1 MKHTTRATTR
11 AVVSAAAVATATAG
25 LVTGLGTSA
34 PAATGFSTATTWAW
48 AFATMPSTTSV
59 DQRVTATV
67 SGLTDKDKNAAVVL
81 RRSSTADVVV
91 NLSGTRYQVWTRR
104 SGVWT
109 NQVDKARPYD
119 AAGTFAVALTGTTL
133 RATLDGVLVD
143 SRSVAATSTL
153 TGTGTAAAIWQN
165 VEYAVSVG
173 SFSATNAG
181 TTPPATPTPT
191 PTTPKPTPTTPTPPP
206 TTPPP
211 PTPASTGFV
220 TRSGTSLSLD
230 GRPWRFVG
238 FNAVHMLGCSTSDRV
253 VSDIEGYFAGPGKGM
268 TDRVWALPGSDLAK
282 VDRIVKA
289 AQANGSHVYFTLSDD
304 NGACGDPGGA
314 KTSAWYNGGWRA
326 THEAWFRTM
335 ATRYRNSTAV
345 AFWELVNESA
355 GDGNA
360 VKAFNTAAASLLKSI
375 DPNHLVGSG
384 TMPDY
389 AFGGPAGWTAANSA
403 AGVDITSVH
412 EYDED
417 QVASSWLLADVKLS
431 AALGKPIVV
440 GEFGIEASQSGAGT
454 RPLHGGACRFTY
466 STRAS
471 RAKAKLDAYLS
482 TPGVVGADYWA
493 FSNKSRTG
501 SDCDT
506 ELGWNDTQLQQVF
519 KDKAAALR

>member
-34 PAATGFSTATTWAW
+34 PAATGFSTATTWTW

-59 DQRVTATV
+59 DQSVSATV
-67 SGLTDKDKNAAVVL
+67 SGLTDKDKNAAFLL
-81 RRSSTADVVV
+81 RRSSTADVLV

-109 NQVDKARPYD
+109 GQVDKARAYD
-119 AAGTFAVALTGTTL
+119 AAGAFKVTLTGTTL

-143 SRSVAATSTL
+143 SRTVAATGTL
-153 TGTGTAAAIWQN
+153 TGTGTGAAIWQN
-165 VEYAVSVG
+165 TASAVSIG
-173 SFSATNAG
+173 SFAATNAG
-181 TTPPATPTPT
+181 TTTPTPT
-191 PTTPKPTPTTPTPPP
+191 PTTPTPTPSTTTTPPAPPP
-206 TTPPP
+206 TT
-211 PTPASTGFV
+211 ASTGFV
-220 TRSGTSLSLD
+220 TRNGTSLSLD
-230 GRPWRFVG
+230 GKPFRFVG

-282 VDRIVKA
+282 VDRIVTA
-289 AQANGSHVYFTLSDD
+289 AKANGSHVYFTLSDD

-314 KTSAWYNGGWRA
+314 KTSAWYSGGWRT

-335 ATRYRNSTAV
+335 AARYRNSTAV
-345 AFWELVNESA
+345 AFWELVNESG

-360 VKAFNTAAASLLKSI
+360 VKAFNTAAAAVLKSV

-403 AGVDITSVH
+403 AGVDITSIH
-412 EYDED
+412 EYDQD
-417 QVASSWLLADVKLS
+417 QVASGWLLADVKLS
-431 AALGKPIVV
+431 AALDKPIVV
-440 GEFGIEASQSGAGT
+440 GEFGIEASQSGGGT
-454 RPLHGGACRFTY
+454 QPLHGGTCRFTY
-466 STRAS
+466 TSRAS
-471 RAKAKLDAYLS
+471 RAAAKLDAYLS
-482 TPGVVGADYWA
+482 TPGVAGVDYWA
-493 FSNKSRTG
+493 FSNRNRTG

-519 KDKAAALR
+519 KDRAATLR